1 MLEYFEIIYLQGF
14 GNLAGI
20 GKLLRFMVVLFRMVV
35 LAQMEMESPE
45 QKKQVFLVVKKRP
58 TEALFTTIEIL
69 LFL

>member
-1 MLEYFEIIYLQGF
+1 VLEYFKFEYLQGF
-14 GNLAGI
+14 GNLTGI

-45 QKKQVFLVVKKRP
+45 QKKQGFLVVKKRP
-58 TEALFTTIEIL
+58 TEALFKTIEIL